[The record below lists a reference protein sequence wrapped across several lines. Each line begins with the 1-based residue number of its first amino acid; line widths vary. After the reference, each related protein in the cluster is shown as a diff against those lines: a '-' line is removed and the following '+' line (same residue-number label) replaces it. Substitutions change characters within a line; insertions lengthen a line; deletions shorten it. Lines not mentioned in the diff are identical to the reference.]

1 MAKGYWV
8 SVYSKVHDAD
18 KLAAYARLAMPA
30 LEAQGGRFL
39 VRGIPA
45 EVKENGLKERTV
57 VVEFPSL
64 AAAVAAHDSQEYAEA
79 LAALDGAVERD
90 LRIIEGLAE

>member
-8 SVYSKVHDAD
+8 SVYRKVHDAD

-64 AAAVAAHDSQEYAEA
+64 DAALAAHASPQYAEA
-79 LAALDGAVERD
+79 LAALDGAVEREI
-90 LRIIEGLAE
+90 RIIEGFEQ